1 MQNFKIYSRAVILN
15 KKKDKVLLIKKN
27 SKQKIGASNWL
38 LPGGTLEFN
47 EEIELSLI
55 REIKEE
61 TNLEIINLQLL
72 ASKKMIIND
81 THWLG
86 IYFLV
91 NIENEDELINVEK
104 NKHECIKFT
113 SLQEVPSLKDYSIL
127 QFIKGIDSNQD
138 FFDAKPVSEK
148 DHAMGEALSEY
159 IFYKI
164 HSLLRNNTE
173 IFSRIKIIGNYDRSI
188 HVSKDEKNDKLFN
201 FKRPTAFIDGDILY
215 ICCFPGFDYI
225 YHYAKLVVSYLEFI
239 NYKKEVSYVLPSTQ
253 FIENTFLSTNL
264 SSIPNTDTIIF
275 GNIDKIGLFEDK
287 NFNGDG
293 DFLWKTGKIGEKN
306 ILLLGCRFSIWG
318 SSGYD
323 LIKLLVKNNK
333 FSTFIYI
340 GKLSSLSRNVSP
352 NMFIATGTQS
362 YINDK
367 FIKWK
372 SVFENISS
380 KNIIFGNHVT
390 CPSVLDETKKQ
401 LAFFQSKGDFIDP
414 EIGNMA
420 LACKEFN
427 KKFSY
432 LHIIS
437 DNVVNHNKLENLSNE
452 REESIRKKR
461 SDLFKEIGEL
471 IKNNL

>member
-1 MQNFKIYSRAVILN
+1 MQNFKVYSRAVILN
-15 KKKDKVLLIKKN
+15 KKRDKVLLIKKN
-27 SKQKIGASNWL
+27 DTQKIGAGNWL

-61 TNLEIINLQLL
+61 TNLEIIDLQLL
-72 ASKKMIIND
+72 ASKKMVIGD

-86 IYFLV
+86 LYFLV
-91 NIENEDELINVEK
+91 NIKNEDNLINIEK
-104 NKHECIKFT
+104 EKHDSIKFT
-113 SLQEVPSLKDYSIL
+113 SLKEVPSLKDYSIL
-127 QFIKGIDSNQD
+127 QFIKGVDSNRE
-138 FFDAKPVSEK
+138 FFDAKPVLEK
-148 DHAMGEALSEY
+148 DHAMEDALRKY

-164 HSLLRNNTE
+164 HSLLRNNVE
-173 IFSRIKIIGNYDRSI
+173 LFSRIKIIGNYDRSI

-215 ICCFPGFDYI
+215 ISCFPAFDYI
-225 YHYAKLVVSYLEFI
+225 YHYAKLVVSYFEFI
-239 NYKKEVSYVLPSTQ
+239 NCKKQVSYILPSTQ
-253 FIENTFLSTNL
+253 AVENTFLSTNL
-264 SSIPNTDTIIF
+264 SSIPNADIIVF
-275 GNIDKIGLFEDK
+275 GNIDKIGLFEEK

-293 DFLWKTGKIGEKN
+293 DFLWKTGRINNKN

-323 LIKLLVKNNK
+323 LIKLLSKINN
-333 FSTFIYI
+333 FSTFIYV
-340 GKLSSLSRNVSP
+340 GKLGSLSKDVLPNKFVATGAQSYLKGRTIKWENLFSNVS
-352 NMFIATGTQS
+352 N
-362 YINDK
+362 
-367 FIKWK
+367 
-372 SVFENISS
+372 ENIV
-380 KNIIFGNHVT
+380 FGNHVT

-401 LAFFQSKGDFIDP
+401 LTFFKNNGDFIDP

-420 LACKEFN
+420 FACKEFD

-437 DNVVNHNKLENLSNE
+437 DNVVNHNKENLSNE
-452 REESIRKKR
+452 RIESIRKKR
-461 SDLFKEIGEL
+461 SVLFKEIGKI